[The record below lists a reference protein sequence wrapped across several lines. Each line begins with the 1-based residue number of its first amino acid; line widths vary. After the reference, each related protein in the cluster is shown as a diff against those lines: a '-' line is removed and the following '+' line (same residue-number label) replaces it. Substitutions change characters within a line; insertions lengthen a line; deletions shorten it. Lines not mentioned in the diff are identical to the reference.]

1 MAAAALSLHS
11 KQPKRIMISC
21 EKAYIEI
28 MEYPRGQAAVITD
41 GKTGEKRV
49 IREGRT
55 EDALKYECL
64 DMERAILEGRAS
76 AMEMWK
82 NIFLMQTAECMK
94 IREPTTSPRDMT
106 AESAGS
112 RAHNCSAPSFYL
124 SSGYT
129 SPHWL
134 RISVMISITARV

>member
-41 GKTGEKRV
+41 AKTGEKRV

-64 DMERAILEGRAS
+64 DMEQAILEGRAS
-76 AMEMWK
+76 AMK
-82 NIFLMQTAECMK
+82 LDQTRAVMDIMTE
-94 IREPTTSPRDMT
+94 IRSQWGLVYPEER
-106 AESAGS
+106 
-112 RAHNCSAPSFYL
+112 
-124 SSGYT
+124 
-129 SPHWL
+129 
-134 RISVMISITARV
+134 